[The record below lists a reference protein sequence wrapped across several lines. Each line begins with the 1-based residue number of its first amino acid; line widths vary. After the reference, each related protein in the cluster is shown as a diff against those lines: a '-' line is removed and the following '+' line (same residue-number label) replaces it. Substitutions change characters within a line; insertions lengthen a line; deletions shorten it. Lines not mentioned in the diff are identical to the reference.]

1 MRRKLAADDGESEPS
16 LAPYLIFGRPGA
28 SKEHEV
34 TRIVRLLG
42 CILFACVLVGAR
54 APAVSAEEPANLA
67 APLPDFDPATVPPD
81 VLAERYFDEAQR
93 FDAFLTYEVTHGP
106 ARAVFTVARRWR
118 DGLAEL
124 IFDVREPH
132 DFEKWAA
139 LLRQTRGGSDDLFL
153 YAGSASDRRVR
164 RLAAPQVERHAF
176 FDMLA
181 IGDYR
186 PTARGELD
194 YAEGADELQGNV
206 PCRVVVATTPSPI
219 LGFDRVELAFSKS
232 AGLLLEERFFSGP
245 REIRRLTSKPED
257 FREVEGRRI
266 PFRRVARTWP
276 DTGPTEIVLLHQ
288 LETADLPDDLFSS
301 LNLKKQHFPEF

>member
-1 MRRKLAADDGESEPS
+1 MRRKLADESGLG
-16 LAPYLIFGRPGA
+16 LAAYSILGAGA
-28 SKEHEV
+28 SKQHEV
-34 TRIVRLLG
+34 ALVVRLIG

-67 APLPDFDPATVPPD
+67 APVPDFDPAAVPPD

-153 YAGSASDRRVR
+153 YAGSASDRRIR

-194 YAEGADELQGNV
+194 YANGDDETLGTV
-206 PCRVVVATTPSPI
+206 PCRVVVATTPAPI
-219 LGFDRVELAFSKS
+219 LGFERMELVFSKS
-232 AGLLLEERFFSGP
+232 AGLLLEERYFRGG

-257 FREVEGRRI
+257 FRDVEGRRV
-266 PFRRVARTWP
+266 PFHRVARTWP
-276 DTGPTEIVLLHQ
+276 DSGPTEIALLHV